1 MFDPESKV
9 KYMLEG
15 LANIILRPNMKGLL
29 TEYQKMKIEKYE
41 IPISALG
48 SLLDDELYSK
58 RNRLDNGE
66 EETRIKEMLDEL
78 AAKYD
83 AAKASRVKKE
93 PKKKIFP
100 LTRRKKIEALRKEL
114 GVARFDWVRVDTDN
128 LFFYDGTYW
137 RIPKDDGRYA
147 FKRTKDGDDL
157 YDMDQILCAELAD
170 GKVSFYDMNIEP
182 VDGVV
187 VVGEQTSFLT

>member
-58 RNRLDNGE
+58 RSRLDNGE
-66 EETRIKEMLDEL
+66 EKTRIVEMLNEL

-93 PKKKIFP
+93 PKKKTFP
-100 LTRRKKIEALRKEL
+100 PTRRQKIEALRKAL
-114 GVARFDWVRVDTDN
+114 GAVRFDWVRVDTNN
-128 LFFYDGTYW
+128 LFFYDGTYY
-137 RIPKDDGRYA
+137 RIPDGDMRYA
-147 FKRTKDGDDL
+147 AKSTKDGDDL
-157 YDMDQILCAELAD
+157 YDMDQILCAVMAD
-170 GKVSFYDMNIEP
+170 GRVSFYDMNIES

-187 VVGEQTSFLT
+187 VVGEQTSFCG

>member
-48 SLLDDELYSK
+48 SLLDDELYSQ

-114 GVARFDWVRVDTDN
+114 GVAQFDWVRVDTDN

-137 RIPKDDGRYA
+137 RIPDGDVHYEA
-147 FKRTKDGDDL
+147 KRTKDGDDL

-170 GKVSFYDMNIEP
+170 GKVAFYDMNIEP

-187 VVGEQTSFLT
+187 SVGEQTNFLT

>member
-100 LTRRKKIEALRKEL
+100 PTRRKKIEALRKEL
-114 GVARFDWVRVDTDN
+114 GVARFDWVRVDTN
-128 LFFYDGTYW
+128 NFFFYDGTYW
-137 RIPKDDGRYA
+137 RIPESDVRYA

-170 GKVSFYDMNIEP
+170 GKVAFYDMNIEP

-187 VVGEQTSFLT
+187 RVGEQTSFLT